1 VTIGTAGAKA
11 WAVEVLRLT
20 RMPAGEIR
28 AVLATDD
35 PLVVHRVL
43 ELHGE
48 RLDER
53 AAELR
58 GRLRSL
64 ERFLVGTI
72 GAVAD
77 EATIAR

>member
-1 VTIGTAGAKA
+1 MTIGTAGSRD

-20 RMPAGEIR
+20 EMPAGEIR
-28 AVLATDD
+28 AVLSTDD

-53 AAELR
+53 VAELR

-72 GAVAD
+72 GAPAD
-77 EATIAR
+77 EATIA